1 MHIHQTY
8 FTELMFVR
16 TAKLDPLKISF
27 YTVLNSEQIKNNN
40 TNIFIQSL
48 NMFIDFR
55 KSLHHT
61 LFSAVHT
68 PTKMSLTMVPV
79 SLCEYKSNY
88 ISLVT
93 YKVVLLYIAN
103 LW

>member
-1 MHIHQTY
+1 
-8 FTELMFVR
+8 MFAVSQLSVR
-16 TAKLDPLKISF
+16 TTKLDPLKYSL
-27 YTVLNSEQIKNNN
+27 YMVLNSEQIKNNN

-48 NMFIDFR
+48 NNMFIDFR

-61 LFSAVHT
+61 QFSAVHT

-79 SLCEYKSNY
+79 SLCEYKSSY

-93 YKVVLLYIAN
+93 YKVVLLYIAK